1 MARAEDPRV
10 LFLYSTL
17 TVGGSE
23 RQVAHLVPALRARG
37 FVPEVATL
45 RHRGRHFEEL
55 LAAGIPMTFVGMRSR
70 LDVPGLVR
78 AYRLWRR
85 RPDIVFTSSVDAQ
98 VIGHAV
104 ARRAGARHVTVE
116 QGGAGIP
123 RSLHRR
129 LLVRLVGPRI
139 DRVVAVTATQVEE
152 LAALG
157 FRRDRITI
165 IPNGTPRPST
175 SRSRREMRAE
185 LGLEDGDVAA
195 LFLATLRPEKR
206 VELFVEAVLRARR
219 EEPRLR
225 AVVAGG
231 GPQLEL
237 VRELAA
243 ASPEAIRVL
252 GERSDVGDLL
262 EASDFLCMTSSFE
275 AVPLSAVE
283 AMSLAR
289 PIVAMRVGGLAEV
302 VDDGRTGRLTPPGD
316 VDAFA
321 RTLVEV
327 AREPPEVLRALG
339 HAARE
344 EFERRYTLER
354 MVDSYAELLKPSAAS
369 ARDERSRG
377 PRGRDPSEERGRTA
391 PRSRP

>member
-1 MARAEDPRV
+1 MDRGEGVRV

-37 FVPEVATL
+37 FATEVATL
-45 RHRGRHFEEL
+45 RHRGRHYEEL
-55 LAAGIPMTFVGMRSR
+55 LAAGIPMTFAGMRSR

-78 AYRLWRR
+78 AYRLWRL
-85 RPDIVFTSSVDAQ
+85 RPDIVFTSSIDAQ
-98 VIGHAV
+98 VIGEAV
-104 ARRAGARHVTVE
+104 ALRAGARHVTVE

-129 LLVRLVGPRI
+129 LLVRLVAPRI

-157 FRRDRITI
+157 FRRDRITV
-165 IPNGTPRPST
+165 IPNATPRPSCD
-175 SRSRREMRAE
+175 RSRQEVRAE
-185 LGLEDGDVAA
+185 LGLADDDVVA

-206 VELFVEAVLRARR
+206 VELFVDAVVRARR

-237 VRELAA
+237 LRRLAA
-243 ASPEAIRVL
+243 SSPEAVRVL
-252 GERSDVGDLL
+252 GERSDVGNLI
-262 EASDFLCMTSSFE
+262 EASDLLCMTSSFE
-275 AVPLSAVE
+275 GVPLSVVE
-283 AMSLAR
+283 AMALGR
-289 PIVAMRVGGLAEV
+289 PVVAMRVGGLVEL

-321 RTLVEV
+321 RALVEV
-327 AREPPEVLRALG
+327 AREPPDALRALG
-339 HAARE
+339 EAGRE

-354 MVDSYAELLKPSAAS
+354 MVDSYADLLRCAVAS
-369 ARDERSRG
+369 TAG
-377 PRGRDPSEERGRTA
+377 PRSQRMAG
-391 PRSRP
+391 

>member
-1 MARAEDPRV
+1 MARREGVRI

-37 FVPEVATL
+37 FVTEVATL
-45 RHRGRHFEEL
+45 RHRGRHYEEL
-55 LAAGIPMTFVGMRSR
+55 LAAGIPMAFVGMRSR
-70 LDVPGLVR
+70 IDVPGLVR

-85 RPDIVFTSSVDAQ
+85 RPDVVFTSGIDAQ
-98 VIGHAV
+98 VIGHAI
-104 ARRAGARHVTVE
+104 ARRAGAAHVTVE

-129 LLVRLVGPRI
+129 LLARLVAPRI
-139 DRVVAVTATQVEE
+139 DSVVAVTSTQIDE

-157 FRRDRITI
+157 FRRDRITV
-165 IPNGTPRPST
+165 IPNATPRPT
-175 SRSRREMRAE
+175 TERSREEMRAA
-185 LGLEDGDVAA
+185 LGLEANDVVA

-206 VELFVEAVLRARR
+206 VELFVEAVMRARR

-237 VRELAA
+237 LRGFAA
-243 ASPEAIRVL
+243 ASPDAVRVL

-262 EASDFLCMTSSFE
+262 QAADVLCMTSSFE
-275 AVPLSAVE
+275 GIPLSVVE
-283 AMSLAR
+283 AMSLGR
-289 PIVAMRVGGLAEV
+289 PVVAMGVGGLVEL

-321 RTLVEV
+321 GALVEV
-327 AREPPEVLRALG
+327 ARTTPEALRALG
-339 HAARE
+339 DAARE

-354 MVDSYAELLKPSAAS
+354 MVDSYAELLAGT
-369 ARDERSRG
+369 R
-377 PRGRDPSEERGRTA
+377 
-391 PRSRP
+391 

>member
-1 MARAEDPRV
+1 MRV

-37 FVPEVATL
+37 FATEVATL
-45 RHRGRHFEEL
+45 RHRGRHYEEL

-70 LDVPGLVR
+70 MDVPGLVR

-85 RPDIVFTSSVDAQ
+85 RPNIVFSSGIDAQ
-98 VIGHAV
+98 VVGHAV
-104 ARRAGARHVTVE
+104 ALRSGAGHVTVE

-129 LLVRLVGPRI
+129 LLARLVAPRI
-139 DRVVAVTATQVEE
+139 DRVVAVTSTQIDE

-157 FRRDRITI
+157 FPRDRITI
-165 IPNGTPRPST
+165 IPNATPRPST
-175 SRSRREMRAE
+175 SRSRQEMRAE
-185 LGLEDGDVAA
+185 LGLEDADVVA

-206 VELFVEAVLRARR
+206 VELFLEAVLRARR

-243 ASPEAIRVL
+243 ASPEAVCVL
-252 GERSDVGDLL
+252 GERSDVGNLL

-275 AVPLSAVE
+275 GVPLSVVE
-283 AMSLAR
+283 AMSLGR
-289 PIVAMRVGGLAEV
+289 PVVAMRVGGLVEL

-321 RTLVEV
+321 RALVEV
-327 AREPPEVLRALG
+327 AREPPEARRALG
-339 HAARE
+339 EAARE
-344 EFERRYTLER
+344 DFERRYTLER
-354 MVDSYAELLKPSAAS
+354 MVDSYAELL
-369 ARDERSRG
+369 EG
-377 PRGRDPSEERGRTA
+377 VEG
-391 PRSRP
+391 